1 MTTNILLIFA
11 LYIPRPRSSRV
22 LWRMRQPK
30 RSSGYGFLP
39 AIWSHSIAGWQ
50 LWGASPR
57 SVASSFFLRL
67 AGIQSN
73 TWWARL
79 CEGGGRSAWPNH
91 WRRRLQMVSDTG
103 GMPDFSL
110 TSWFFMKS
118 FHLITRVLLKHLA
131 SKTSKFFSWEVF
143 NFNSYS
149 IIALYKY
156 RYNSP
161 RATGKI
167 HPKKITLRP
176 ST

>member
-1 MTTNILLIFA
+1 MTTNILLIVA

-73 TWWARL
+73 TWRARL
-79 CEGGGRSAWPNH
+79 CEGGGGVAVHDLTTEGAVYRWYLTPVECLTSPW
-91 WRRRLQMVSDTG
+91 LL
-103 GMPDFSL
+103 DFSRSHSIWLQGFSLSIWRQKHPSSSLGKSL
-110 TSWFFMKS
+110 T
-118 FHLITRVLLKHLA
+118 LT
-131 SKTSKFFSWEVF
+131 
-143 NFNSYS
+143 
-149 IIALYKY
+149 
-156 RYNSP
+156 
-161 RATGKI
+161 ATV
-167 HPKKITLRP
+167 
-176 ST
+176 

>member
-39 AIWSHSIAGWQ
+39 AIWSHAIAGWQ

-79 CEGGGRSAWPNH
+79 CEGGGGGGGGRSAWPNH
-91 WRRRLQMVSDTG
+91 WRDGDLYRWYLTPVECLTS
-103 GMPDFSL
+103 PWLLDFSRSHSIWLQGFSLSIWRQKHPISSLGKSL
-110 TSWFFMKS
+110 T
-118 FHLITRVLLKHLA
+118 LT
-131 SKTSKFFSWEVF
+131 
-143 NFNSYS
+143 
-149 IIALYKY
+149 
-156 RYNSP
+156 
-161 RATGKI
+161 ATV
-167 HPKKITLRP
+167 
-176 ST
+176 